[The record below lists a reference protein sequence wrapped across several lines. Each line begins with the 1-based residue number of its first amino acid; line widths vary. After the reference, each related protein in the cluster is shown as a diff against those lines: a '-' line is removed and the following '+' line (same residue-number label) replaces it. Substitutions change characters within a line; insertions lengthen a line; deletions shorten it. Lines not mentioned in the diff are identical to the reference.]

1 MKILLTGKTG
11 QVGWEL
17 QRSLCALGEVV
28 APGSAE
34 LNLAEPDSIVR
45 LVRAIKPDLIV
56 NPAAYTAVDKAES
69 EAELAMAI
77 NGIAPG
83 ILAVEAKRLGIPLV
97 HYSTDYVFDGRKNG
111 AYTETDPANPLSV
124 YGRSKLA
131 GEQAIHSVGGPHLIL
146 RTSWVY
152 GMRGKNFLLTMKRLL
167 RERPQIKVVG
177 DQWGASTWS
186 RYIAEATA
194 ALLQKDGLVQEGR
207 EIINVA
213 ASSYWSWYQFTLAI
227 RTQLAAQ
234 GVESLAEVLEIPSSE
249 FPTPVTRPENSR
261 LDTGKLRG
269 LGVAVPSSEDMLD
282 LAMAS

>member
-83 ILAVEAKRLGIPLV
+83 ILAG
-97 HYSTDYVFDGRKNG
+97 
-111 AYTETDPANPLSV
+111 
-124 YGRSKLA
+124 
-131 GEQAIHSVGGPHLIL
+131 
-146 RTSWVY
+146 
-152 GMRGKNFLLTMKRLL
+152 
-167 RERPQIKVVG
+167 
-177 DQWGASTWS
+177 
-186 RYIAEATA
+186 
-194 ALLQKDGLVQEGR
+194 
-207 EIINVA
+207 
-213 ASSYWSWYQFTLAI
+213 
-227 RTQLAAQ
+227 
-234 GVESLAEVLEIPSSE
+234 
-249 FPTPVTRPENSR
+249 
-261 LDTGKLRG
+261 
-269 LGVAVPSSEDMLD
+269 
-282 LAMAS
+282 